1 MGKFKDSLKNYES
14 EEYADLF
21 IFRPL
26 GHLVVKVVYHTKLT
40 PNQISLL
47 SVLSSMTAGIL
58 YAVGTKAS
66 WIAAA
71 CFYFFYCVLDC
82 VDGQIARLKGT
93 GTKTGRIVDGVADY
107 AAHFVLYIGLIVA
120 MIRMK
125 ASFPL
130 PFFPETNISGWVWIL
145 AAAFTV
151 MSHAML
157 LDHHRNLFIAAS
169 KGRNDWEE
177 DEIDI
182 FTAEYDRLKK
192 AGTGLFER
200 AIIRAYLSYTKMF
213 LFFQS
218 KSSEEKKQK
227 KIKEA
232 VYEPADYYRKNK
244 LSVRLWG
251 LIGGSTNILIFAVM
265 SAIFEM
271 QAYLWFTVFA
281 TNIYAIGM
289 LIYQLSI
296 NKKVKK
302 LKAS

>member
-1 MGKFKDSLKNYES
+1 MGTFKESLKNYES
-14 EEYADLF
+14 EELADLY

-26 GHLVVKVVYHTKLT
+26 GHLVVKIVYHTNLT

-47 SVLSSMTAGIL
+47 SVLSSLTAGIL
-58 YAVGTKAS
+58 YAVGMKWS

-93 GTKTGRIVDGVADY
+93 GTKTGRIVDGIADY

-130 PFFPETNISGWVWIL
+130 PFLPESNISGWIWIL

-169 KGRNDWEE
+169 RGKKDWEE

-182 FTAEYDRLKK
+182 FSKEYDRLRKT
-192 AGTGLFER
+192 GTGLFER
-200 AIIRAYLSYTKMF
+200 AIIRCYLSYTKMF
-213 LFFQS
+213 LFFQR
-218 KSSEEKKQK
+218 KSSKDKNRKKKEK
-227 KIKEA
+227 A
-232 VYEPADYYRKNK
+232 VYELTDYYNRNK

-251 LIGGSTNILIFAVM
+251 LIGGSTNILIFSIM

-281 TNIYAIGM
+281 SNIYAIGM
-289 LIYQLSI
+289 LIYQQYI
-296 NKKVKK
+296 NSRVAKN
-302 LKAS
+302 

>member
-1 MGKFKDSLKNYES
+1 MGTFKESLKNYES
-14 EEYADLF
+14 EELADLY

-26 GHLVVKVVYHTKLT
+26 GHLVVKIIYHTNLT

-47 SVLSSMTAGIL
+47 SVLSSLTAGIL
-58 YAVGTKAS
+58 YAIGMKWS

-107 AAHFVLYIGLIVA
+107 AAHFVLYVGLVVA

-130 PFFPETNISGWVWIL
+130 PFLPESNISGWVWIL
-145 AAAFTV
+145 AAAATV

-157 LDHHRNLFIAAS
+157 LDHHRNLFIAAL
-169 KGRNDWEE
+169 KGKNDWEE

-182 FTAEYDRLKK
+182 FSKEYNRLKK
-192 AGTGLFER
+192 TGTGLFER
-200 AIIRAYLSYTKMF
+200 AIIRCYLSYTKMF
-213 LFFQS
+213 LFFQR
-218 KSSEEKKQK
+218 KPSEDREKKKTK
-227 KIKEA
+227 KA
-232 VYEPADYYRKNK
+232 VYVPEDYYRKHI

-251 LIGGSTNILIFAVM
+251 LIGGSTNILIFSVM
-265 SAIFEM
+265 SALFEM

-289 LIYQLSI
+289 LIYQQYI
-296 NKKVKK
+296 NSKVAKK
-302 LKAS
+302 A

>member
-14 EEYADLF
+14 EELTDLY

-26 GHLVVKVVYHTKLT
+26 GHLVVKAIYHTNLT

-47 SVLSSMTAGIL
+47 SVISSLIAGIL
-58 YAVGTKAS
+58 YAVGMKWS

-125 ASFPL
+125 ASYPL
-130 PFFPETNISGWVWIL
+130 PFLPESDIRGWIWIL
-145 AAAFTV
+145 AAALTV

-169 KGRNDWEE
+169 KGKNDWEE

-182 FTAEYDRLKK
+182 FSQEYDRLKK

-200 AIIRAYLSYTKMF
+200 TIIRAYLGYTKMF
-213 LFFQS
+213 LFFQRKPAETKKKS
-218 KSSEEKKQK
+218 KKPIYVPE
-227 KIKEA
+227 
-232 VYEPADYYRKNK
+232 DYYRKHK

-251 LIGGSTNILIFAVM
+251 LIGGSTNILIFSVM

-281 TNIYAIGM
+281 TNIYAIGLM
-289 LIYQLSI
+289 IYQQYVNSKVA
-296 NKKVKK
+296 KK
-302 LKAS
+302 A

>member
-1 MGKFKDSLKNYES
+1 MGNFRESLKNYES

-26 GHLVVKVVYHTKLT
+26 GHLVVKIIYHTNLT

-47 SVLSSMTAGIL
+47 SVLSSLTAGVL
-58 YAVGTKAS
+58 YAVGIKWS

-130 PFFPETNISGWVWIL
+130 PFLPESNISGWIWIL

-169 KGRNDWEE
+169 KGKNDWEE
-177 DEIDI
+177 DEIDV
-182 FTAEYDRLKK
+182 FTREYAQLKK
-192 AGTGLFER
+192 AGTGLFDR
-200 AIIRAYLSYTKMF
+200 TIIWAYLSYTKMF

-218 KSSEEKKQK
+218 KSLEEKKSK
-227 KIKEA
+227 KAEKAI
-232 VYEPADYYRKNK
+232 YIPADYHSKNK
-244 LSVRLWG
+244 LSIRLWG
-251 LIGGSTNILIFAVM
+251 LIGGSTNILIFAIM

-271 QAYLWFTVFA
+271 QAYLWFTIFA

-289 LIYQLSI
+289 LIYQQSI
-296 NKKVKK
+296 NNKVKK

>member
-1 MGKFKDSLKNYES
+1 MGKFKESLKNYES
-14 EEYADLF
+14 EELADLY

-26 GHLVVKVVYHTKLT
+26 GHLVVKIVYHTNLT
-40 PNQISLL
+40 PNQVSLL
-47 SVLSSMTAGIL
+47 SVLSSLTAGVL
-58 YAVGTKAS
+58 YAVGTKWS

-130 PFFPETNISGWVWIL
+130 PFLLETNIAGWIWIL
-145 AAAFTV
+145 ASAFTV

-169 KGRNDWEE
+169 KGKKDWEE
-177 DEIDI
+177 DEIDN
-182 FTAEYDRLKK
+182 FSREYDRLRK

-213 LFFQS
+213 LFFQR
-218 KSSEEKKQK
+218 KPSEDKQRKKTEK
-227 KIKEA
+227 A
-232 VYEPADYYRKNK
+232 VYEPADYYGRNK

-251 LIGGSTNILIFAVM
+251 LIGGSTNILIFSIM

-271 QAYLWFTVFA
+271 QAYLWFTIFA

-289 LIYQLSI
+289 LIYQQHI
-296 NKKVKK
+296 NSRVAKN
-302 LKAS
+302 

>member
-1 MGKFKDSLKNYES
+1 LKNYES
-14 EEYADLF
+14 EELADLF

-26 GHLVVKVVYHTKLT
+26 GHLVVKLVYHTNLT

-47 SVLSSMTAGIL
+47 SVMSSLVAGIL
-58 YAVGTKAS
+58 YAVGTKWS

-130 PFFPETNISGWVWIL
+130 PFLPEINITGWVWMIAL
-145 AAAFTV
+145 AFTV

-169 KGRNDWEE
+169 KGKKDWEE
-177 DEIDI
+177 DEIDT
-182 FTAEYDRLKK
+182 FSQEYNRLKK

-218 KSSEEKKQK
+218 KSSEDMRKKKAEKV
-227 KIKEA
+227 I
-232 VYEPADYYRKNK
+232 YEPADYYCKNR

-251 LIGGSTNILIFAVM
+251 LIGGSTNILIFSIM

-271 QAYLWFTVFA
+271 QAYLWFTVFT
-281 TNIYAIGM
+281 TNLYVIGM
-289 LIYQLSI
+289 LIYQQCI
-296 NKKVKK
+296 NSRVAKN
-302 LKAS
+302 